1 MKETLQTQ
9 ETFLMKTTFALFYG
23 NRGTFPESLFALART
38 ELENRLHSFGF
49 ETISLP
55 ADATRYGAVE
65 TMEEGRLYAEF
76 LEANRG
82 KFDGV
87 ILCLPNFGDENGA
100 AEALQD
106 AGVPIYILAY
116 PDELDKMDFAHRRD
130 AFCGKFSIMDVFCQ
144 YGIPFTA
151 WEPHTLHPN
160 DPLFEEEMR
169 QFGAVCRIVKRLK
182 RCRIGAIGARPTKFK
197 TIRFDEAAIQKY
209 GITTE
214 TFDNSDL
221 LVKISRIKDDAP
233 EVIAKIRTL
242 ENYTDCTAV
251 PEKSVLTLAKTGVA
265 LDQFIKENRLDA
277 VAIRCWSDMQDTLKI
292 SPCLLLS
299 ELSDRGIP
307 AACELDVGNAIA
319 MLALQAAADE
329 PAACLDWNNN
339 YGSDPEKCI
348 LFHCG
353 PVAQKLMREK
363 GKVVDHPMF
372 AKVLGP
378 GCGFGCNVGFMRPM
392 EFTFAST
399 TTLEGK
405 MKFYSGEG
413 TFTEDPLGDGYFGCG
428 GVAHIPGMQK
438 KLRSIGYGG
447 FRHHVCLAP
456 GNWKKALDE
465 ALTRY
470 LKYDLTEI

>member
-1 MKETLQTQ
+1 MQ
-9 ETFLMKTTFALFYG
+9 TTFALFYG

-38 ELENRLHSFGF
+38 ELESRLKSFGF
-49 ETISLP
+49 GTISLP
-55 ADATRYGAVE
+55 EEATRYGAVE
-65 TMEEGRLYAEF
+65 TLEEARIYARF
-76 LEANRG
+76 LEENKG

-106 AGVPIYILAY
+106 AGVPIYIMAY
-116 PDELDKMDFAHRRD
+116 PDELDKMDILHRRD
-130 AFCGKFSIMDVFCQ
+130 AFCGKFSIMNVFCQ
-144 YGIPFTA
+144 YDIPFTA
-151 WEPHTLHPN
+151 WEPHTIHPN
-160 DPLFEEEMR
+160 DPVFEEEMR

-221 LVKISRIKDDAP
+221 LLKIFRISDDAP
-233 EVIAKIRTL
+233 ELLSKL
-242 ENYTDCTAV
+242 EVLKNYTDCSAV
-251 PEKSVLTLAKTGVA
+251 PEKSMLTLAKTAVA
-265 LDQFIKENRLDA
+265 LDQLIEEYRLDA
-277 VAIRCWSDMQDTLKI
+277 VAIRCWSDMQETLKI
-292 SPCLLLS
+292 SPCVLLS

-319 MLALQAAADE
+319 MLALQSAADE

-339 YGSDPEKCI
+339 YPGDPDGCI

-363 GKVVDHPMF
+363 GKIVDHPILSK
-372 AKVLGP
+372 ALGA
-378 GCGFGCNVGFMRPM
+378 GCCFGCNVGFIRPM
-392 EFTFAST
+392 DFTFAST
-399 TTLEGK
+399 ITKDGK
-405 MKFYSGEG
+405 MNFYSGEG
-413 TFTEDPLGDGYFGCG
+413 TFTDAPLGEGNFGCIG
-428 GVAHIPGMQK
+428 AAHIPGLQK
-438 KLRSIGYGG
+438 KLRAIGYGG
-447 FRHHVCLAP
+447 FRHHVCAAP
-456 GNWKKALDE
+456 GNWKRALDE

-470 LKYDLTEI
+470 LKYQITEI